1 MKKSLSSRIF
11 IGLFAGL
18 LIGTAIQ
25 YMFNGVAFFD
35 SFLLGAAEG
44 VGGMFV
50 SLIKLLVVPLVYV
63 SIVCGIVELKD
74 IASFGRLGGKTF
86 ALYLIN
92 TIIAITAAL
101 TVGMIFA
108 PGADAN
114 LAGTVVAGS
123 VELKATETPDIFS
136 LITNI
141 VPSNPVE
148 AFASGDMLQIIFMAI
163 LTGLA
168 IQALDHRGG
177 PAIKTFKV
185 ANEIM
190 MKLISLVMSL
200 APYGVFALMIQLG
213 ATLDANTLMSV
224 AGYVALVIAM
234 LVFWIFVFYPFMVA
248 LTTGISPKTFLRAV
262 REQILFSLSTA
273 SSNATIPVTMRTL
286 TDKLDVSKSVAGFGV
301 PLGATMNMSGVS
313 IYIAL
318 AAIFVANAFGQPIN
332 TADLFTLGFTI
343 LLLSIGAG
351 GVPGGGVV
359 MVGVILHQLGLPP
372 EGLAIVAAV
381 DRINDMFCTSSNVVG
396 DTAVNTIV
404 AKSEGEIGKKI
415 EEETKEET
423 FVQQVNN

>member
-1 MKKSLSSRIF
+1 MDKSLSGKIF
-11 IGLFAGL
+11 IGLFTGL

-25 YMFNGVAFFD
+25 YLFSGVAIFD
-35 SFLLGAAEG
+35 TYLLGAAEG
-44 VGGMFV
+44 AGGMFV

-63 SIVCGIVELKD
+63 SIVCGIVDLKD
-74 IASFGRLGGKTF
+74 ITAFGRLGGKTF
-86 ALYLIN
+86 ALYIFN

-101 TVGMIFA
+101 TVGLIFQ

-114 LAGTVVAGS
+114 LAGTISETVK
-123 VELKATETPDIFS
+123 LTTTETPDIFS
-136 LITNI
+136 LVVNI
-141 VPSNPVE
+141 VPSNPVQ
-148 AFASGDMLQIIFMAI
+148 AFANGDMLQIIFMAI

-168 IQALDHRGG
+168 IQALDSSGG
-177 PAIKTFKV
+177 PAIRTFKM

-190 MKLISLVMSL
+190 MKLVGLVMSL

-224 AGYVALVIAM
+224 AGYVGLVVAM
-234 LVFWIFVFYPFMVA
+234 LVFWIFVFYPMAVGVA
-248 LTTGISPKTFLRAV
+248 TGTSPKAFLRAT

-286 TDKLDVSKSVAGFGV
+286 TDKLNVSKSVAGFGV

-318 AAIFVANAFGQPIN
+318 ATMFVANAFGQPIN
-332 TADLFTLGFTI
+332 TADIFTLGLTI

-351 GVPGGGVV
+351 GVPGGGIV
-359 MVGVILHQLGLPP
+359 MVGVLLHQLGLPP
-372 EGLAIVAAV
+372 EGLAIIAAV

-404 AKSEGEIGKKI
+404 AKSEGEIGK
-415 EEETKEET
+415 EE
-423 FVQQVNN
+423 VVNVEPAQASA

>member
-1 MKKSLSSRIF
+1 MDKSLSSKIF
-11 IGLFAGL
+11 VGLFAGL
-18 LIGTAIQ
+18 ILGTAIQ
-25 YMFNGVAFFD
+25 YLFNGVAIFD
-35 SFLLGAAEG
+35 TYLLGTAEG

-63 SIVCGIVELKD
+63 SIVCGIVDLKD
-74 IASFGRLGGKTF
+74 ISAFGRLGGKTF
-86 ALYLIN
+86 ALYIVN

-101 TVGMIFA
+101 TVGLIFQ
-108 PGADAN
+108 PGAGAN
-114 LAGTVVAGS
+114 LAGTVAETVK
-123 VELKATETPDIFS
+123 LTTTETPDIFS
-136 LITNI
+136 LVVNI
-141 VPSNPVE
+141 VPSNPVQ
-148 AFASGDMLQIIFMAI
+148 AFANGDMLQIIFMAI

-168 IQALDHRGG
+168 IQALDSRGG
-177 PAIKTFKV
+177 PAIRTFKM

-190 MKLISLVMSL
+190 MKLVGLVMSL

-224 AGYVALVIAM
+224 AGYVALVVTM
-234 LVFWIFVFYPFMVA
+234 LVFWIFVFYPMAVGLA
-248 LTTGISPKTFLRAV
+248 TGTSPKTFLRAT

-286 TDKLDVSKSVAGFGV
+286 TDKLQVSKSVAGFGV

-318 AAIFVANAFGQPIN
+318 ATLFVANAFGQPIN
-332 TADLFTLGFTI
+332 TSDIFTLGLTI

-359 MVGVILHQLGLPP
+359 MVGVLLHQLGLPP
-372 EGLAIVAAV
+372 EGLAIIAAV

-404 AKSEGEIGKKI
+404 AKTEGEIGK
-415 EEETKEET
+415 EESVDAEP
-423 FVQQVNN
+423 VQANA

>member
-1 MKKSLSSRIF
+1 MKKSLSGKIF
-11 IGLFAGL
+11 AGLFAGL
-18 LIGTAIQ
+18 IIGTAIQ
-25 YMFNGVAFFD
+25 YLFNGVTLMD
-35 SFLLGAAEG
+35 TYVLGLAEG
-44 VGGMFV
+44 AGGMFV

-74 IASFGRLGGKTF
+74 ITAFGRLGGKTF
-86 ALYLIN
+86 GLYIIN

-101 TVGMIFA
+101 TVGMIFQ
-108 PGADAN
+108 PGAGAN
-114 LAGTVVAGS
+114 LAGTVSEA
-123 VELKATETPDIFS
+123 VELTTTETPDIFS
-136 LITNI
+136 LIVNI
-141 VPSNPVE
+141 VPSNPIQ
-148 AFASGDMLQIIFMAI
+148 AFANGDMLQIIFMAI

-168 IQALDHRGG
+168 IQALDSRGG
-177 PAIKTFKV
+177 PAIKTFKM

-190 MKLISLVMSL
+190 MKLVGLVMSL

-224 AGYVALVIAM
+224 AGYVALVVAM
-234 LVFWIFVFYPFMVA
+234 LVFWIFFFYPMVVG
-248 LTTGISPKTFLRAV
+248 LTTGIKPSQFLRNT
-262 REQILFSLSTA
+262 REQVLFSLSTA

-286 TDKLDVSKSVAGFGV
+286 TDKIGVSKSVAGFGV

-318 AAIFVANAFGQPIN
+318 ATIFVANAFGQPIN
-332 TADLFTLGFTI
+332 TSDLFTLGLTI

-359 MVGVILHQLGLPP
+359 MVGVLLHQLGLPA
-372 EGLAIVAAV
+372 EGLAIIAAV

-404 AKSEGEIGKKI
+404 AKSENEIGV
-415 EEETKEET
+415 EETEVRPET
-423 FVQQVNN
+423 VTVS

>member
-1 MKKSLSSRIF
+1 MNKSLSTKIF

-18 LIGTAIQ
+18 MIGTAIQ
-25 YMFNGVAFFD
+25 YLFNGITIMDTYV
-35 SFLLGAAEG
+35 LGAAEG
-44 VGGMFV
+44 AGGMFV

-74 IASFGRLGGKTF
+74 ITSFGRLGGKTF
-86 ALYLIN
+86 ALYIFN

-101 TVGMIFA
+101 TIGMIVQ

-114 LAGTVVAGS
+114 LAGTVSEAVK
-123 VELKATETPDIFS
+123 LTTTETPDIFS
-136 LITNI
+136 LVVNI
-141 VPSNPVE
+141 VPSNPVQ
-148 AFASGDMLQIIFMAI
+148 AFANGDMLQIIFMAI

-168 IQALDHRGG
+168 IQALDSRGG
-177 PAIKTFKV
+177 PAIRTFKM

-190 MKLISLVMSL
+190 MKLVGLVMSL

-213 ATLDANTLMSV
+213 ATLDANTLASV
-224 AGYVALVIAM
+224 AGYVALVVAM
-234 LVFWIFVFYPFMVA
+234 LVFWIFFFYPTVVGLA
-248 LTTGISPKTFLRAV
+248 TGISPKEFMRAT
-262 REQILFSLSTA
+262 REQVLFSLSTA

-286 TDKLDVSKSVAGFGV
+286 TEKLNVSRSVAGFGV

-318 AAIFVANAFGQPIN
+318 ATIFVANAFGQPIN
-332 TADLFTLGFTI
+332 SADIFTLGLTI

-359 MVGVILHQLGLPP
+359 MVGVLLHQLGLPP
-372 EGLAIVAAV
+372 EGLAIIAAV

-404 AKSEGEIGKKI
+404 AKSENEIGV
-415 EEETKEET
+415 EEKSEP
-423 FVQQVNN
+423 VQVS

>member
-1 MKKSLSSRIF
+1 MDKSLSSKIF
-11 IGLFAGL
+11 VGLFAGL

-25 YMFNGVAFFD
+25 YLFSGVAIFD
-35 SFLLGAAEG
+35 TYLLGAAEG
-44 VGGMFV
+44 AGGMFV

-63 SIVCGIVELKD
+63 SIVCGIVDLKD
-74 IASFGRLGGKTF
+74 ITAFGRLGGKTF
-86 ALYLIN
+86 ALYIIN
-92 TIIAITAAL
+92 TIIAIAAAL
-101 TVGMIFA
+101 TVGLIFQ
-108 PGADAN
+108 PGADAH
-114 LAGTVVAGS
+114 LAGTISETVK
-123 VELKATETPDIFS
+123 LTTTETPDIFS
-136 LITNI
+136 LVVNI
-141 VPSNPVE
+141 VPSNPVQ
-148 AFASGDMLQIIFMAI
+148 AFANGDMLQIIFMAI

-168 IQALDHRGG
+168 IQALDSRGG
-177 PAIKTFKV
+177 PAIRTFKM

-190 MKLISLVMSL
+190 MKLVGLVMSL

-224 AGYVALVIAM
+224 AGYVALVVAM
-234 LVFWIFVFYPFMVA
+234 LVFWIFFYPMVVGI
-248 LTTGISPKTFLRAV
+248 TTGITPKAFLRAT

-286 TDKLDVSKSVAGFGV
+286 TEKLNVSKSVAGFGV

-318 AAIFVANAFGQPIN
+318 ATMFVANAFGQPIN
-332 TADLFTLGFTI
+332 TADIFTLGLTI

-359 MVGVILHQLGLPP
+359 MVGVLLHQLGLPP
-372 EGLAIVAAV
+372 EGLAIIAAV

-404 AKSEGEIGKKI
+404 AKSEGEIGV
-415 EEETKEET
+415 EADEAQTAAST
-423 FVQQVNN
+423 TANA

>member
-1 MKKSLSSRIF
+1 MDKSLSSKIF
-11 IGLFAGL
+11 VGLFAGL

-25 YMFNGVAFFD
+25 YLFNGVAIFD
-35 SFLLGAAEG
+35 TYLLGAAEG
-44 VGGMFV
+44 AGGMFV

-63 SIVCGIVELKD
+63 SIVCGIVDLKD
-74 IASFGRLGGKTF
+74 ITAFGRLGGKTF
-86 ALYLIN
+86 ALYIIN
-92 TIIAITAAL
+92 TIIAIAAAL
-101 TVGMIFA
+101 TVGLLVQ

-114 LAGTVVAGS
+114 LAGTISES
-123 VELKATETPDIFS
+123 VKLTTTETPDIFS
-136 LITNI
+136 LVVNI
-141 VPSNPVE
+141 VPSNPVQ
-148 AFASGDMLQIIFMAI
+148 AFANGDMLQIIFMAI

-168 IQALDHRGG
+168 IQALDSRGG
-177 PAIKTFKV
+177 PAIRTFKL

-190 MKLISLVMSL
+190 MKLVGLVMSL

-213 ATLDANTLMSV
+213 ATLDAHTLASV
-224 AGYVALVIAM
+224 ASYVALVIAM
-234 LVFWIFVFYPFMVA
+234 LVFWIFVFYPMAVGIA
-248 LTTGISPKTFLRAV
+248 TGTSPKTFLRAT

-286 TDKLDVSKSVAGFGV
+286 TEKLKVSESVAGFGV

-318 AAIFVANAFGQPIN
+318 ATIFVANAFGQPIN
-332 TADLFTLGFTI
+332 TADVFTLGLTI

-359 MVGVILHQLGLPP
+359 MVGVLLHQLGLPP
-372 EGLAIVAAV
+372 EGLAIIAAV

-404 AKSEGEIGKKI
+404 AKTEGEIGKQDQEAK
-415 EEETKEET
+415 TAQAN
-423 FVQQVNN
+423 V

>member
-1 MKKSLSSRIF
+1 MNKSLSGKIF
-11 IGLFAGL
+11 AGLFAGL
-18 LIGTAIQ
+18 IIGTAIQ
-25 YMFNGVAFFD
+25 YLFNGVTLMD
-35 SFLLGAAEG
+35 TYVLGLAEG
-44 VGGMFV
+44 AGGMFV

-74 IASFGRLGGKTF
+74 ITAFGRLGGKTF
-86 ALYLIN
+86 GLYIIN
-92 TIIAITAAL
+92 TIIAIAAAL
-101 TVGMIFA
+101 TIGMIFQ
-108 PGADAN
+108 PGAGAN
-114 LAGTVVAGS
+114 LAGSVSEA
-123 VELKATETPDIFS
+123 VELTTTETPDIFS
-136 LITNI
+136 LIVNI
-141 VPSNPVE
+141 VPSNPFQ
-148 AFASGDMLQIIFMAI
+148 AFANGDMLQIIFMAI

-168 IQALDHRGG
+168 IQALDTRGG
-177 PAIKTFKV
+177 PAIKTFKM

-190 MKLISLVMSL
+190 MKLIGLVMSL

-224 AGYVALVIAM
+224 AGYVGLVVAM
-234 LVFWIFVFYPFMVA
+234 LVFWIFFFYPMMVG
-248 LTTGISPKTFLRAV
+248 LLTGIKPSTFLRSI

-286 TDKLDVSKSVAGFGV
+286 TDKIGVSKSVAGFGV

-318 AAIFVANAFGQPIN
+318 ATIFVANAFGQPIN
-332 TADLFTLGFTI
+332 SADVFTLGLTI

-359 MVGVILHQLGLPP
+359 MVGVLLHQLGLPP
-372 EGLAIVAAV
+372 EGLAIIAAV

-404 AKSEGEIGKKI
+404 AKSENEIDV
-415 EEETKEET
+415 ESTQT
-423 FVQQVNN
+423 SSDTVTVS

>member
-1 MKKSLSSRIF
+1 MDKSLSSKIF
-11 IGLFAGL
+11 VGLFAGL

-25 YMFNGVAFFD
+25 YLFSGVAIFD
-35 SFLLGAAEG
+35 TYLLGAAEG
-44 VGGMFV
+44 AGGMFV

-63 SIVCGIVELKD
+63 SIVCGIVDLKD
-74 IASFGRLGGKTF
+74 ITAFGRLGGKTF
-86 ALYLIN
+86 ALYIIN

-101 TVGMIFA
+101 TVGMIFQ

-114 LAGTVVAGS
+114 LAGTISES
-123 VELKATETPDIFS
+123 VKLTTTETPDIFS
-136 LITNI
+136 LVVNI
-141 VPSNPVE
+141 VPSNPVQ
-148 AFASGDMLQIIFMAI
+148 AFANGDMLQIIFMAI

-168 IQALDHRGG
+168 IQALDSRGG
-177 PAIKTFKV
+177 PAIRTFKM

-190 MKLISLVMSL
+190 MKLVGLVMSL

-234 LVFWIFVFYPFMVA
+234 LVFWIFVFYPTAVGIA
-248 LTTGISPKTFLRAV
+248 TGTSPKTFLRAT

-286 TDKLDVSKSVAGFGV
+286 TEKLQVSKSVAGFGV

-318 AAIFVANAFGQPIN
+318 ATIFVANAFGQPIN
-332 TADLFTLGFTI
+332 TADVFTLGLTI

-359 MVGVILHQLGLPP
+359 MVGVLLHQLGLPP
-372 EGLAIVAAV
+372 EGLAIIAAV

-404 AKSEGEIGKKI
+404 AKSEGEIGK
-415 EEETKEET
+415 EEAEVEVKTA
-423 FVQQVNN
+423 QA

>member
-1 MKKSLSSRIF
+1 MDKSLSSKIF
-11 IGLFAGL
+11 VGLFAGL

-25 YMFNGVAFFD
+25 YLFSGVAIFD
-35 SFLLGAAEG
+35 TYLLGAAEG
-44 VGGMFV
+44 AGGMFV

-63 SIVCGIVELKD
+63 SIVCGIVDLKD
-74 IASFGRLGGKTF
+74 ITAFGRLGGKTF
-86 ALYLIN
+86 ALYIIN
-92 TIIAITAAL
+92 TIIAIAAAL
-101 TVGMIFA
+101 TVGLIFQ
-108 PGADAN
+108 PGADAH
-114 LAGTVVAGS
+114 LAGTISQTVK
-123 VELKATETPDIFS
+123 LTTTETPDIFS
-136 LITNI
+136 LVVNI
-141 VPSNPVE
+141 VPSNPVQ
-148 AFASGDMLQIIFMAI
+148 AFANGDMLQIIFMAI

-168 IQALDHRGG
+168 IQALDSRGG
-177 PAIKTFKV
+177 PAIRTFKM

-190 MKLISLVMSL
+190 MKLVGLVMSL

-224 AGYVALVIAM
+224 AGYVALVVAM
-234 LVFWIFVFYPFMVA
+234 LVFWIFFFYPMVVGM
-248 LTTGISPKTFLRAV
+248 TTGITPKAFLRAT

-286 TDKLDVSKSVAGFGV
+286 TEKLNVSKSVAGFGV

-318 AAIFVANAFGQPIN
+318 ATMFVANAFGQPIN
-332 TADLFTLGFTI
+332 TADIFTLGLTI

-359 MVGVILHQLGLPP
+359 MVGVLLHQLGLPP
-372 EGLAIVAAV
+372 EGLAIIAAV

-404 AKSEGEIGKKI
+404 AKSEGEIGV
-415 EEETKEET
+415 EADEAQTAAST
-423 FVQQVNN
+423 TANA

>member
-1 MKKSLSSRIF
+1 MQQSLSSKIF
-11 IGLFAGL
+11 IGLFIGL
-18 LIGTAIQ
+18 IIGTAIQ
-25 YMFNGVAFFD
+25 YLFNGVTIMD
-35 SFLLGAAEG
+35 TYLLGLAEG

-74 IASFGRLGGKTF
+74 ITSFGRLGGKTF
-86 ALYLIN
+86 GLYIIN

-114 LAGTVVAGS
+114 LAGTVEAGS
-123 VELKATETPDIFS
+123 VVLKTTETPDIFS

-141 VPSNPVE
+141 VPSNPVQ

-168 IQALDHRGG
+168 IQALDSRGG
-177 PAIKTFKV
+177 PAIKTFKM

-190 MKLISLVMSL
+190 MKLVGLVMNL
-200 APYGVFALMIQLG
+200 APFGVFALMIQLG
-213 ATLDANTLMSV
+213 ATLDGNTLMSV
-224 AGYVALVIAM
+224 AGYVMLVIAM
-234 LVFWIFVFYPFMVA
+234 LVFWIFFFYPMMVA
-248 LTTGISPKTFLRAV
+248 LTTGIKPTQFLRHT
-262 REQILFSLSTA
+262 REQVLFSLSTA

-286 TDKLDVSKSVAGFGV
+286 TDKIGVSKSVAGFGV

-318 AAIFVANAFGQPIN
+318 ATIFVANAFGQPIN
-332 TADLFTLGFTI
+332 SADLFTLGLTI

-359 MVGVILHQLGLPP
+359 MVGVLLHQLGLPP

-404 AKSEGEIGKKI
+404 AKSENEINV
-415 EEETKEET
+415 EEKDVAAEKATA
-423 FVQQVNN
+423 

>member
-1 MKKSLSSRIF
+1 MDKSLSSKIF

-25 YMFNGVAFFD
+25 YLFSGVALFD
-35 SFLLGAAEG
+35 TYLLGAAEG
-44 VGGMFV
+44 AGGMFV

-63 SIVCGIVELKD
+63 SIVCGIVDLKD
-74 IASFGRLGGKTF
+74 ITAFGRLGGKTF
-86 ALYLIN
+86 ALYIIN

-101 TVGMIFA
+101 TVGLIFQ

-114 LAGTVVAGS
+114 LAGTISETVN
-123 VELKATETPDIFS
+123 LTTTETPDIFS
-136 LITNI
+136 LVVNI
-141 VPSNPVE
+141 VPSNPVQ
-148 AFASGDMLQIIFMAI
+148 AFANGDMLQIIFMAI

-168 IQALDHRGG
+168 IQALDSRGG
-177 PAIKTFKV
+177 PAIRTFKM

-190 MKLISLVMSL
+190 MKLVGLVMSL

-224 AGYVALVIAM
+224 AGYVALVVAM
-234 LVFWIFVFYPFMVA
+234 LVFWIFFFYPMAV
-248 LTTGISPKTFLRAV
+248 GIATDTSPKAFLRAT

-286 TDKLDVSKSVAGFGV
+286 TEKLKVSKSVAGFGV

-318 AAIFVANAFGQPIN
+318 ATMFVANAFGQPIN
-332 TADLFTLGFTI
+332 TADIFTLGLTI

-359 MVGVILHQLGLPP
+359 MVGVLLHQLGLPP
-372 EGLAIVAAV
+372 EGLAIIAAV

-404 AKSEGEIGKKI
+404 AKSEGEIGK
-415 EEETKEET
+415 EEVVDAEPA
-423 FVQQVNN
+423 QASA

>member
-1 MKKSLSSRIF
+1 MDKSLSSKIF
-11 IGLFAGL
+11 VGLFAGL

-25 YMFNGVAFFD
+25 YLFSGVAIFD
-35 SFLLGAAEG
+35 TYLLGTAEG
-44 VGGMFV
+44 AGGMFV

-63 SIVCGIVELKD
+63 SIVCGIVDLKD
-74 IASFGRLGGKTF
+74 ITAFGRLGGKTF
-86 ALYLIN
+86 ALYIIN

-101 TVGMIFA
+101 TVGMIFQ

-114 LAGTVVAGS
+114 LAGTISETVK
-123 VELKATETPDIFS
+123 LTTTETPDIFS
-136 LITNI
+136 LVVNI
-141 VPSNPVE
+141 VPSNPVQ
-148 AFASGDMLQIIFMAI
+148 AFANGDMLQIIFMAI

-168 IQALDHRGG
+168 IQALDSRGG
-177 PAIKTFKV
+177 PAIRTFKM

-190 MKLISLVMSL
+190 MKLVGLVMSL

-224 AGYVALVIAM
+224 AGYVALVVAM
-234 LVFWIFVFYPFMVA
+234 LVFWIFVFYPMAVGLA
-248 LTTGISPKTFLRAV
+248 TGTSPKTFLRAT

-286 TDKLDVSKSVAGFGV
+286 TEKLNVSKSVAGFGV

-318 AAIFVANAFGQPIN
+318 ATIFVANAFGQPIN
-332 TADLFTLGFTI
+332 TADVFTLGLTI

-359 MVGVILHQLGLPP
+359 MVGVLLHQLGLPP
-372 EGLAIVAAV
+372 EGLAIIAAV

-404 AKSEGEIGKKI
+404 AKSEGEIGKP
-415 EEETKEET
+415 EMVEAEP
-423 FVQQVNN
+423 VQANA

>member
-1 MKKSLSSRIF
+1 MDKSLSSKIF

-25 YMFNGVAFFD
+25 YLFSGIAIFD
-35 SFLLGAAEG
+35 TYLLGAAEG
-44 VGGMFV
+44 AGGMFV

-63 SIVCGIVELKD
+63 SIVCGIVDLKD
-74 IASFGRLGGKTF
+74 ITAFGRLGGKTF
-86 ALYLIN
+86 ALYIFN

-101 TVGMIFA
+101 TVGLIFQ

-114 LAGTVVAGS
+114 LAGTISETVK
-123 VELKATETPDIFS
+123 LTTTETPDIFS
-136 LITNI
+136 LVVNI
-141 VPSNPVE
+141 VPSNPVQ
-148 AFASGDMLQIIFMAI
+148 AFANGDMLQIIFMAI

-168 IQALDHRGG
+168 IQALDSRGG
-177 PAIKTFKV
+177 PAIRTFKM

-190 MKLISLVMSL
+190 MKLVGLVMSL

-224 AGYVALVIAM
+224 AGYVALVVSM
-234 LVFWIFVFYPFMVA
+234 LVFWIFFFYPMAVGIA
-248 LTTGISPKTFLRAV
+248 TGTSPKTFLRAT

-286 TDKLDVSKSVAGFGV
+286 TEKLKVSKSVAGFGV

-318 AAIFVANAFGQPIN
+318 ATIFVANAFGQPIN
-332 TADLFTLGFTI
+332 TADVFTLGLTI

-359 MVGVILHQLGLPP
+359 MVGVLLHQLGLPP
-372 EGLAIVAAV
+372 EGLAIIAAV

-404 AKSEGEIGKKI
+404 AKSEGEIGK
-415 EEETKEET
+415 EEAEVEA
-423 FVQQVNN
+423 QPAQANA

>member
-1 MKKSLSSRIF
+1 MDKSLSKKIF

-18 LIGTAIQ
+18 LLGTAIQ
-25 YMFNGVAFFD
+25 YLFSGIAVFD
-35 SFLLGAAEG
+35 TYLLGSAEG

-63 SIVCGIVELKD
+63 SIVCGIVDLKD
-74 IASFGRLGGKTF
+74 ISAFGRLGGKTF
-86 ALYLIN
+86 ALYIVN

-101 TVGMIFA
+101 TIGLIFQ
-108 PGADAN
+108 PGAGAN
-114 LAGTVVAGS
+114 LAGTVSEAVK
-123 VELKATETPDIFS
+123 LTTTETPDIFS
-136 LITNI
+136 LVVNI
-141 VPSNPVE
+141 VPSNPVQ
-148 AFASGDMLQIIFMAI
+148 AFANGDMLQIIFMAI

-168 IQALDHRGG
+168 IQALDSRGG
-177 PAIKTFKV
+177 PAIRTFKM

-190 MKLISLVMSL
+190 MKLVGLVMSL

-224 AGYVALVIAM
+224 AGYVALVVSM
-234 LVFWIFVFYPFMVA
+234 LVFWIFVFYPFAVGLA
-248 LTTGISPKTFLRAV
+248 TGTSPKAFLRATH
-262 REQILFSLSTA
+262 EQILFSLSTA

-286 TDKLDVSKSVAGFGV
+286 TEKLQVSKSVAGFGV

-318 AAIFVANAFGQPIN
+318 ATLFVANAFGQPIN
-332 TADLFTLGFTI
+332 TADIFTLGLTI

-359 MVGVILHQLGLPP
+359 MVGVLLHQLGLPP

-404 AKSEGEIGKKI
+404 AKSEGEIGK
-415 EEETKEET
+415 EE
-423 FVQQVNN
+423 QVDAVPAQANA

>member
-1 MKKSLSSRIF
+1 MDKSLSSKIF
-11 IGLFAGL
+11 VGLFAGL

-25 YMFNGVAFFD
+25 YLFSGVAIFD
-35 SFLLGAAEG
+35 TYLLGAAEG
-44 VGGMFV
+44 AGGMFV

-63 SIVCGIVELKD
+63 SIVCGIVDLKD
-74 IASFGRLGGKTF
+74 ITAFGRLGGKTF
-86 ALYLIN
+86 ALYIIN

-101 TVGMIFA
+101 TVGMIFQ

-114 LAGTVVAGS
+114 LAGTISES
-123 VELKATETPDIFS
+123 VKLTTTETPDIFS
-136 LITNI
+136 LVVNI
-141 VPSNPVE
+141 VPSNPVQ
-148 AFASGDMLQIIFMAI
+148 AFANGDMLQIIFMAI

-168 IQALDHRGG
+168 IQALDSRGG
-177 PAIKTFKV
+177 PAIRTFKM

-190 MKLISLVMSL
+190 MKLVGLVMSL

-234 LVFWIFVFYPFMVA
+234 LVFWIFVFYPTAVGIA
-248 LTTGISPKTFLRAV
+248 TGTSPKTFLRAT

-286 TDKLDVSKSVAGFGV
+286 TEKLQVSKSVAGFGV

-318 AAIFVANAFGQPIN
+318 ATIFVANAFGQPIN
-332 TADLFTLGFTI
+332 TADVFTLGLTI

-359 MVGVILHQLGLPP
+359 MVGVLLHQLGLPP
-372 EGLAIVAAV
+372 EGLAIIAAV

-404 AKSEGEIGKKI
+404 AKTEGEIGKDEAEVEAKPV
-415 EEETKEET
+415 EA
-423 FVQQVNN
+423 